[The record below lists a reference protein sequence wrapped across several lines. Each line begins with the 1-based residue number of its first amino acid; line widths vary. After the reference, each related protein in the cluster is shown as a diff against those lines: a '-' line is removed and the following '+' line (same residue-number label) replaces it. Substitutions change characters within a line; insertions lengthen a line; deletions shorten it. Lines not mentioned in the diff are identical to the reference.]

1 MIPLIQALINGLL
14 LGGIYATFS
23 AGFSLIFGVMGVV
36 NIANGEMVMIGAF
49 ITYFL
54 FDLFKLDPF
63 LTLPFSLGGLFVLGY
78 LLQRLVINRVI
89 GAPPIMSYIMTFG
102 IHLTLANLALLA
114 WSADPRIITTSYSGA
129 NFSLGGITLPVVQFV
144 TFILAFVIIGAL
156 YLLLY
161 RTKIGRAI
169 QATAQDREMAR
180 LMGISV
186 HQVYAVTFGL
196 GAAVTGLSGSLIAA
210 FRHVETGMGLP
221 YTIMAFCVV
230 VVGGMGYI
238 PGALVGGLILGV
250 ISSVT
255 THLFTAG
262 WSIAITFFL
271 LYLIL
276 LFRPQ
281 GILGKGILE

>member
-14 LGGIYATFS
+14 LGGIYAAFS

-129 NFSLGGITLPVVQFV
+129 NFSLGGITFPVVQSV

-238 PGALVGGLILGV
+238 PGALVGGLILGI

>member
-1 MIPLIQALINGLL
+1 MAPLIQALINGLL
-14 LGGIYATFS
+14 LGGIYAAFS

-54 FDLFKLDPF
+54 FDLVKLDPF

>member
-1 MIPLIQALINGLL
+1 MTPLLQALINGLL
-14 LGGIYATFS
+14 LGGIYAAFS

-144 TFILAFVIIGAL
+144 TFILAFVIIGGL
-156 YLLLY
+156 YILLY

>member
-1 MIPLIQALINGLL
+1 MTPLIQALINGLL
-14 LGGIYATFS
+14 LGGIYAAFS

-144 TFILAFVIIGAL
+144 TFILAFVIIGGL
-156 YLLLY
+156 YILLY